1 MGLQVKALSV
11 KSVVS
16 GRLWVVKAPSR
27 KRAQCVCLIGWKNK
41 TLLSEVKMD
50 EQDENK
56 IYELYFMELWKKER
70 IEAYFGGKYTY
81 KEISELLK
89 AAIRGYDD

>member
-1 MGLQVKALSV
+1 
-11 KSVVS
+11 
-16 GRLWVVKAPSR
+16 
-27 KRAQCVCLIGWKNK
+27 
-41 TLLSEVKMD
+41 MD